1 MLQMATLNLYYR
13 QMEHYSCIQFD
24 KRKIV
29 MHGNTHRPI
38 SNGQLTHERGIMFD
52 THESQFKCQN
62 DTEDRAMPES

>member
-1 MLQMATLNLYYR
+1 
-13 QMEHYSCIQFD
+13 MEHYSCIQFD